1 MDVDQSIVKAIKQVV
16 TSKIGAAA
24 RKTNI
29 SLDTDDQKIVSMT
42 VNLVRNKGQENEQI
56 VGSFSAI
63 QPSRYLALT
72 SVKHD
77 LRKEILELQQ
87 EIAKH
92 QARVELLT
100 EMVDV
105 VKDEMTIESDANQM
119 TRDLLAAAGV
129 SK

>member
-1 MDVDQSIVKAIKQVV
+1 MTVDPSIVNAIKRVV
-16 TSKIGAAA
+16 AGKIGDAT
-24 RKTNI
+24 RRTNI
-29 SLDTDDQKIVSMT
+29 SLETDDQKIVSMT
-42 VNLVRNKGQENEQI
+42 INLVRNQGKENEEV

-63 QPSRYLALT
+63 QPSRFLALT

-87 EIAKH
+87 DMAKK
-92 QARVELLT
+92 QARVVLLT

-105 VKDEMTIESDANQM
+105 IKDEMAIESDANQL

-129 SK
+129 SE